1 MNTQSNIVEINLD
14 YFEVLEIEKSA
25 SQDEIKRAYRRL
37 ASKFH
42 PDRNKTEDAVERF
55 QNIQASYDIIS
66 DPQKR
71 KQYIEQEYTEVMN
84 PKSFTKSYWN
94 RVLNT

>member
-1 MNTQSNIVEINLD
+1 MD
-14 YFEVLEIEKSA
+14 YFEVLGVEKSA
-25 SQDEIKRAYRRL
+25 TQDDIKKAYRRL

-42 PDRNKTEDAVERF
+42 PDRNKSEDAVERF
-55 QNIQASYDIIS
+55 QKIQESYDVIS
-66 DPQKR
+66 DPQQR
-71 KQYIEQEYTEVMN
+71 KIYIEQEYTEVMN

>member
-1 MNTQSNIVEINLD
+1 MKIVEKNLD
-14 YFEVLEIEKSA
+14 YFEILEVDKSA
-25 SQDEIKRAYRRL
+25 SQDDIKKAYRRL

-42 PDRNKTEDAVERF
+42 PDRNKSSDAVERF
-55 QNIQASYDIIS
+55 QKIQESYDVIS
-66 DPQKR
+66 DPQQR
-71 KQYIEQEYTEVMN
+71 KIYIEQEYTEVIN

>member
-1 MNTQSNIVEINLD
+1 MILD
-14 YFEVLEIEKSA
+14 YFEVLGVEKSA
-25 SQDEIKRAYRRL
+25 SQDDIKKAYRRL

-42 PDRNKTEDAVERF
+42 PDRNKSEDAVERF
-55 QNIQASYDIIS
+55 QKIQESYDVIS
-66 DPQKR
+66 DPKKR
-71 KQYIEQEYTEVMN
+71 KVYIEQEYTEVMS

>member
-1 MNTQSNIVEINLD
+1 MEIILD
-14 YFEVLEIEKSA
+14 YFEVLGVEKSA
-25 SQDEIKRAYRRL
+25 SQDDIKKAYKRL

-42 PDRNKTEDAVERF
+42 PDRNKSDDAVERF
-55 QNIQASYDIIS
+55 QKIQESYDVIS

-71 KQYIEQEYTEVMN
+71 KTYIEQEYTEVIN
-84 PKSFTKSYWN
+84 PRSFTTSYWN

>member
-1 MNTQSNIVEINLD
+1 MD
-14 YFEVLEIEKSA
+14 YFEVLGVDKSA
-25 SQDEIKRAYRRL
+25 SQDDIKKAYRRL

-42 PDRNKTEDAVERF
+42 PDRNKSDDAVERF
-55 QNIQASYDIIS
+55 QKIKESYDVIS
-66 DPQKR
+66 DPQQR
-71 KQYIEQEYTEVMN
+71 KLYIEQEYTEVIN

>member
-1 MNTQSNIVEINLD
+1 MNLD
-14 YFEVLEIEKSA
+14 YFEVLEVEKSA
-25 SQDEIKRAYRRL
+25 SQDDIKKAYKRL

-42 PDRNKTEDAVERF
+42 PDRNKSHDAVERF
-55 QNIQASYDIIS
+55 QKIQESYNVIS
-66 DPQKR
+66 DPKKR
-71 KQYIEQEYTEVMN
+71 KRYIEQEYTEVMD